1 MAAQELQA
9 AQPQDD
15 ALNLQSRSLTAM
27 PALPAALRIINLTR
41 NRITDLAP
49 CSALV
54 NLEHLDCSRN
64 KVRVLPHAVAALPR
78 LKELLLYSNH
88 LRRTGLPEKIRAPL
102 ALLDLRFNTK
112 LTGDVVRE
120 EISARCAPGTT
131 VLVSPRRA
139 PLPPAGTVDCAAT
152 RDAETL
158 EAQLQPWSTPQ
169 LRRRLS
175 DDFSVNTDP
184 EAPRSVIMALL
195 LTAYLREGL
204 FDQRRIRRV
213 RPVRQVSAATASA
226 LLAEIRRTRDVVNS
240 TPGSRRERP
249 RVDAELYIT
258 FHAPNTVFRAADGSY
273 NAESTKAKLAT
284 QKRQKH
290 QRLWDLAVQAL
301 TEADASYAS
310 TFTSLAVTG
319 NFRGSPHIDTENV
332 APFYALALGDFR
344 GGGRIA
350 VESGVREVT
359 HVDTRFGFAKVDGRF
374 PHWVTPYRG
383 ERFSLIYYTTEGASV
398 PVAGAVVAG
407 AVVDD

>member
-1 MAAQELQA
+1 MAAQELQ
-9 AQPQDD
+9 QQDTLD
-15 ALNLQSRSLTAM
+15 LQSQSLTCL
-27 PALPAALRIINLTR
+27 PALPAALRILNLTR
-41 NRITDLAP
+41 NRIADLAP
-49 CSALV
+49 CGALV
-54 NLEHLDCSRN
+54 NLERLDASRN

-112 LTGDVVRE
+112 LTGDLVRE
-120 EISARCAPGTT
+120 EISARCTT
-131 VLVSPRRA
+131 ETKVLVSPRRA

-152 RDAETL
+152 RDARTL

-175 DDFSVNTDP
+175 DEFSVQTDP

-204 FDQRRIRRV
+204 FVERRIRRV
-213 RPVRQVSAATASA
+213 RPVRPINEATASA
-226 LLAEIRRTRDVVNS
+226 LLAEIRRTQELVNS

-290 QRLWDLAVQAL
+290 QKLWDLAVQAL
-301 TEADASYAS
+301 TEADASYAA

-332 APFYALALGDFR
+332 APFYALALGEFT

-350 VESGVREVT
+350 VESDVREVT
-359 HVDTRFGFAKVDGRF
+359 HVDTRHGFAKVDGRF
-374 PHWVTPYRG
+374 PHWVTPYDG

-407 AVVDD
+407 AVVDG